1 MAILSIG
8 SVSKSF
14 GENTLFQNVSFSLE
28 AKDKVGFIGSN
39 VLVVTLSRKYLSCDI
54 TIIAPSKPAR

>member
-28 AKDKVGFIGSN
+28 AKDKVGFIG
-39 VLVVTLSRKYLSCDI
+39 
-54 TIIAPSKPAR
+54 